1 MAEIVV
7 GLGTSHTPQMSSSAE
22 LWEGHATRDQRN
34 PQLLAADG
42 EFYGYD
48 QLLERA
54 DPAIVSQLSLEV
66 RQAKFARA
74 QQAVE
79 KVASA
84 LAEAAPDVVVI
95 VGDDQRELFGAE
107 GNPAVGLFLGEQL
120 WDRGMDED
128 RLSHLPPDIRPA
140 QWAAHAD
147 HADAYP
153 VAAELSGHL
162 ARSLTED
169 DFEVTV
175 FSAQREAATLG
186 HAFTFVRRRLGLPA
200 ATPIVPVLLNTYFP
214 PNVPSPGRCFALG
227 AAIRRALVAWP
238 GNERVAVMASGGL
251 SHFVVLEEFDRQVL
265 NALRAH
271 DRGALSAIPR
281 RFFRS
286 GTSETL
292 NWITVGGMVDG
303 APMDLVDYIPGYRS
317 PAGTGTGMGFVTWR
331 P

>member
-22 LWEGHATRDQRN
+22 LWEGHAERDQRN
-34 PQLLAADG
+34 PNLLAADG
-42 EFYGYD
+42 EYYRYE
-48 QLLERA
+48 QLLEHA
-54 DPAIVSQLSLEV
+54 DASIASQLTLEV
-66 RQAKFARA
+66 RQAKFDRA

-79 KVASA
+79 KLANR

-95 VGDDQRELFGAE
+95 VGDDQRELFGEE

-120 WDRGMDED
+120 WDRGINSERIARMPADV
-128 RLSHLPPDIRPA
+128 RPA
-140 QWAAHAD
+140 QWAAHAEQP
-147 HADAYP
+147 DAYP
-153 VAAELSGHL
+153 VSAELSGHL

-186 HAFTFVRRRLGLPA
+186 HAFTFVRRRLGLPVT
-200 ATPIVPVLLNTYFP
+200 TPIVPVLLNTYFP

-227 AAIRRALVAWP
+227 AAIRRALAAWP
-238 GNERVAVMASGGL
+238 GHERVAVMASGGL
-251 SHFVVLEEFDRQVL
+251 SHFVVLEDFDRQVL
-265 NALRAH
+265 DAFRAH
-271 DRGALSAIPR
+271 DERALASIPR
-281 RFFRS
+281 RYFRS
-286 GTSETL
+286 GTSEVL
-292 NWITVGGMVDG
+292 NWITVAGAVDG
-303 APMDLVDYIPGYRS
+303 AEMDLVDYIPGYRS